1 MALLKTYLRIVVF
14 AALAALLFSCGEK
27 EETLPAYT
35 PKQRTGEPYF
45 QQRGLLLAWDDV
57 KTKQYV
63 DWLNIARKYGF
74 NMFSIAGQNQASSEW
89 KEFRSQCE
97 AAGIAIQFQEHMAS
111 HLMPRSYFATHPE
124 YFRMD
129 ANGNRVKDKN
139 LCPSSEEGMRIVYQN
154 AINIASNYQPTDGKY
169 YFWLDDGGDKCHCP
183 DCEQYSHSEQA
194 LMIENTVI
202 KALRESDP
210 NAQLAHLAYAETTD
224 APDPKKVK
232 PEEGIFLQFAPFYR
246 NWEKPLSERSAVGKM
261 GWTNG
266 KYLDALKA
274 NLKVFP
280 AETAQVLEY
289 WLDESY
295 ASGWDKNNLV
305 KIAWDRAVVA
315 YDLKTYASY
324 GIKNIDCYAY
334 WINDAY
340 YLKFRDIKCV
350 TEYGKDV
357 YNFTK

>member
-1 MALLKTYLRIVVF
+1 MALLKTYLKLVVF

-27 EETLPAYT
+27 EETLPPYT

-45 QQRGLLLAWDDV
+45 QQRGLVLAWDDV

-111 HLMPRSYFATHPE
+111 HLMPRSLFATHPE

-139 LCPSSEEGMRIVYQN
+139 LCPSCEEGMRVVYQN

-350 TEYGKDV
+350 YEYGKDL